1 MKHKLILSALFCGAA
16 LFAETPVE
24 FKVQPQMEWKKL
36 DNGEYAVERTADL
49 KHNAHLMLIMP
60 ELKPETF
67 YAIEWEAKGENVENN
82 GMVQY
87 MLAMEQTVYPKFMV
101 GKDWNLNRR
110 YFHTGKNSSGRLS
123 IYVRPPF
130 AQKLQI
136 RNIKLAELAKADY
149 ENGFTQDFE
158 NENTLP
164 GFWIR
169 SWKQKEF
176 AADIVKSDFI
186 NGDKSMKLTLKG
198 MDSASIQSAVF
209 PMVPGA
215 KYKISFW
222 AKGSGNGTMLFIFNA
237 FNDGVTQTPPQN
249 IIRRDC
255 AIETEW
261 KEYAFEIVYPT
272 DLKKFASAAVP
283 MANLAFSTRI
293 PEILI
298 DDVKVELIK

>member
-49 KHNAHLMLIMP
+49 KHNAHLMLNFP
-60 ELKPETF
+60 ALKPETF

-82 GMVQY
+82 GMIQY
-87 MLAMEQTVYPKFMV
+87 MLAMEQTVYPQFMV

-110 YFHTGKNSSGRLS
+110 YFYTGKNSSGRLS

-136 RNIKLAELAKADY
+136 RNIKVSELDKADY

-158 NENTLP
+158 KENTLP

-169 SWKQKEF
+169 SWRQKEF
-176 AADIVKSDFI
+176 AADIAKSDFI
-186 NGDKSMKLTLKG
+186 DGDKSMKLTLKG
-198 MDSASIQSAVF
+198 MDSAAVQSAVF

-215 KYKISFW
+215 KYKVTFW
-222 AKGSGNGTMLFIFNA
+222 AKSSKPGRMLFIFNA
-237 FNDGVTQTPPQN
+237 FNEGVTQTPPQN
-249 IIRRDC
+249 IIRKDC
-255 AIETEW
+255 ALETEW
-261 KEYAFEIVYPT
+261 KEYVFETVYPT

-283 MANLAFSTRI
+283 MANFAFSTQL
-293 PEILI
+293 PEVWI
-298 DDVKVELIK
+298 DNVKAELVK

>member
-198 MDSASIQSAVF
+198 MDSAAIQSAVF

-237 FNDGVTQTPPQN
+237 FNEGVTKTSPQN
-249 IIRRDC
+249 IIRKEC
-255 AIETEW
+255 AIETE
-261 KEYAFEIVYPT
+261 
-272 DLKKFASAAVP
+272 
-283 MANLAFSTRI
+283 
-293 PEILI
+293 
-298 DDVKVELIK
+298 

>member
-87 MLAMEQTVYPKFMV
+87 MLAMEQTVYPEFMV

-198 MDSASIQSAVF
+198 MDYASIQSAVF

-215 KYKISFW
+215 KYKISF
-222 AKGSGNGTMLFIFNA
+222 
-237 FNDGVTQTPPQN
+237 
-249 IIRRDC
+249 
-255 AIETEW
+255 
-261 KEYAFEIVYPT
+261 
-272 DLKKFASAAVP
+272 
-283 MANLAFSTRI
+283 
-293 PEILI
+293 
-298 DDVKVELIK
+298 